1 MALIFGMEVTDRHGS
16 MLLGVGYAWAL
27 PSMPGHDPHVPIW
40 ANFVVYEPILKISNS
55 IGFLAFFY
63 PNGPLGMP
71 GHYPV
76 CPGICPGHDPHVP
89 IWTNFVVYEPILK
102 ISNSIGNLAFFYPN
116 GPLGTGHYPVCP
128 GICPFWANIVVY
140 GPILKISNAMCIS
153 NGNLAFCDTA
163 QLCSVSCAFLLAQF
177 LIELLYFCVE
187 SVACLGEL
195 LSKSFWNFSV
205 RPQKF
210 SRPRIR

>member
-1 MALIFGMEVTDRHGS
+1 
-16 MLLGVGYAWAL
+16 
-27 PSMPGHDPHVPIW
+27 MPGHVPIW

-55 IGFLAFFY
+55 IGNLTFFY
-63 PNGPLGMP
+63 L
-71 GHYPV
+71 
-76 CPGICPGHDPHVP
+76 
-89 IWTNFVVYEPILK
+89 
-102 ISNSIGNLAFFYPN
+102 N

-195 LSKSFWNFSV
+195 LSKSFWNF
-205 RPQKF
+205 F
-210 SRPRIR
+210 